1 MSDPSSEEENE
12 EIEEIEDIKVVF
24 KIFEQNKL
32 EKDKSFTK
40 VSEPRTF
47 FEVCLDVK
55 VCVF

>member
-12 EIEEIEDIKVVF
+12 EIEDIKDLF

-32 EKDKSFTK
+32 EKDNSFTK

-47 FEVCLDVK
+47 FQVCLDVK